1 MARVL
6 TVDDSKAVR
15 MIVMRQL
22 QGLGH
27 DVDEAEDGEKGLAK
41 LEGVRYDLVIL
52 DITMPVMD
60 GPAMLARMREMGN
73 HTPVLMLTS
82 ESKRSIIAGLMK
94 AGITDYILKPF
105 KPEELKTKVLKALE
119 TGVAADQALLGGAV
133 RPARAAVTRPPERA
147 DKTSAV
153 VAVAVGEGGR
163 PLVDILVVDDM
174 ENVAK
179 RLRQLLPEQLSMNT
193 ASSGQTAVQL
203 CRERA
208 YRAVLVD
215 STMPDVNSASL
226 VRQLRLLQGQAMFAG
241 MCLRSSPKAAEESKE
256 MGCDLPLLKPFDVS
270 DVEDFSGR
278 LFTSEDLVTKNE
290 NVLTLAPFRGKD
302 SRLDGYFFQASRLV
316 LTSAEN
322 VAAACFA
329 DVILDLTSV
338 PLVPE
343 KVARL
348 LIDMQ
353 EKISRL
359 GLVLRIVAP
368 AEVARTA
375 RQYTETATLP
385 MFQSVVDAQKAA

>member
-27 DVDEAEDGEKGLAK
+27 EVDEAEDGEKGLAK
-41 LEGVRYDLVIL
+41 LDGARFDLVIL

-60 GPAMLARMREMGN
+60 GPAMLGRMREMGD

-119 TGVAADQALLGGAV
+119 TGVAADPSMLGGAV
-133 RPARAAVTRPPERA
+133 RPAPASVTRLPERTE
-147 DKTSAV
+147 KTGAA
-153 VAVAVGEGGR
+153 VAVAEGAR

-179 RLRQLLPEQLSMNT
+179 RLRQLLPEQLTMNG
-193 ASSGQTAVQL
+193 ASSAQAAVQL
-203 CRERA
+203 CRERT
-208 YRAVLVD
+208 YRAILVD
-215 STMPDVNSASL
+215 NTMPDVNSASL
-226 VRQLRLLQGQAMFAG
+226 VRQLRLLQGQATFAG
-241 MCLRSSPKAAEESKE
+241 MCLRSSPKAAEESRE
-256 MGCDLPLLKPFDVS
+256 MGCDMPLLKPFDVS

-278 LFTSEDLVTKNE
+278 LVTSEDLVTKNE
-290 NVLTLAPFRGKD
+290 NVLTLAPFKGKD
-302 SRLDGYFFQASRLV
+302 SRLDGYFLQASRLV
-316 LTSAEN
+316 LASAAN

-348 LIDMQ
+348 LIDLQ
-353 EKISRL
+353 EKISKM

-385 MFQSVVDAQKAA
+385 VFQSVSDAQKAA

>member
-41 LEGVRYDLVIL
+41 LEGVQFDLVIL

-60 GPAMLARMREMGN
+60 GPAMLARMRELGN
-73 HTPVLMLTS
+73 QTPVLMLTS
-82 ESKRSIIAGLMK
+82 ESKRSIISGLMRT
-94 AGITDYILKPF
+94 GITDYILKPF
-105 KPEELKTKVLKALE
+105 KPEELKAKVLKALHPSVIDE
-119 TGVAADQALLGGAV
+119 RAMPGGTAGRPVPGDGRTLGATGEG
-133 RPARAAVTRPPERA
+133 ARA
-147 DKTSAV
+147 
-153 VAVAVGEGGR
+153 
-163 PLVDILVVDDM
+163 LVDLLVVDDM

-179 RLRQLLPEQLSMNT
+179 RLRHLIPEHLSLNG
-193 ASSGQTAVQL
+193 AISGQSAVQL
-203 CRERA
+203 CRDRS
-208 YRAVLVD
+208 YRAILVD
-215 STMPDVNSASL
+215 NTMPDVNSASL
-226 VRQLRLLQGQAMFAG
+226 VRQLRLLQSQATFAG
-241 MCLRSSPKAAEESKE
+241 MCLRSSPRAVEESRE

-270 DVEDFSGR
+270 DVEEFIGR
-278 LFTSEDLVTKNE
+278 MFTSEDLVAKNE
-290 NVLTLAPFRGKD
+290 NVLTLAAFKGKD
-302 SRLDGYFFQASRLV
+302 SRLDGYFLQASRLV

-329 DVILDLTSV
+329 DVILDLTSI

-348 LIDMQ
+348 LIDLQ
-353 EKISRL
+353 EKISKMGL
-359 GLVLRIVAP
+359 GLRIVAP

-375 RQYTETATLP
+375 KQYTETATLP
-385 MFQSVVDAQKAA
+385 VFQSVLDAQKAA